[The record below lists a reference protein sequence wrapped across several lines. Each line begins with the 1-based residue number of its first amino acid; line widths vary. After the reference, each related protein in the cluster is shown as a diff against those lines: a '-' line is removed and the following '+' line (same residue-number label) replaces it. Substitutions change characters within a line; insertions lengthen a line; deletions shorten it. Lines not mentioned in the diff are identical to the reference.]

1 MSEQKNLMLAQES
14 EDEKS
19 MQAAIAKCI
28 EDCTFA
34 KVNAWELPAFDVE
47 YIFLKVRSKS
57 VGETVELGIT
67 CPDDNETVVQKK
79 IDLSK
84 IECTMH
90 VGHTNEIQLT
100 ENWGRPWREKG
111 WRPADE
117 NWETWMCDEC
127 RKSKFYICNHHVNYR
142 YSEIAWQPQHGC
154 FNKVS
159 QEESLPL
166 GWGISKPLFEI
177 TEEAL
182 GDDTIMYYCPEHAN
196 NFFNQHVPEWEG
208 PRIYSGGGG
217 PSHLDVGMLEVQLAH
232 FWVDK
237 WIY

>member
-1 MSEQKNLMLAQES
+1 MNYLEKFLKTLLIASLLMPLIAQES

-100 ENWGRPWREKG
+100 DSVKVIMKYPTLKDVGLITGDSETQALFQMVSANIYQIIDGETIHQR
-111 WRPADE
+111 ADISDVE
-117 NWETWMCDEC
+117 LEEFIGSMT
-127 RKSKFYICNHHVNYR
+127 
-142 YSEIAWQPQHGC
+142 
-154 FNKVS
+154 S
-159 QEESLPL
+159 QNLDQ
-166 GWGISKPLFEI
+166 IS
-177 TEEAL
+177 
-182 GDDTIMYYCPEHAN
+182 
-196 NFFNQHVPEWEG
+196 NFFETSPKLTHEVSVKNPNTGKTGKVVLEG
-208 PRIYSGGGG
+208 FQSFF
-217 PSHLDVGMLEVQLAH
+217 V
-232 FWVDK
+232 
-237 WIY
+237 